1 VRVHSTTAQG
11 LYSHAEG
18 SSSLALGIASH
29 AEGYLTT
36 ASGYAS
42 HAEGFNT
49 VASGSYQHVQGQFN
63 ISSSDQ
69 SAFIIGNGTSN
80 NLRSNL
86 VFASGSQFQITG
98 SLSVVPHTDEEKIL
112 ELYNFTTITKQKN
125 TSAAIKL
132 AFDIGWG
139 DDPEA
144 LNPGL
149 FTYSNQP
156 ILPWDKKITNF
167 YVYNNLSSS
176 FANGFLLLPP
186 LLNAPYTPGEIIT
199 VYNVSPSASANIKN
213 SGSLKISNAFNA
225 VVGVYITQGQYSP
238 TKTAN
243 SVANSST
250 PILSGSWGNYKSI
263 NYNSGFSSSLEVPP
277 GKKAIFEIFNWG
289 SNNVGTGSNYPVYNN
304 DYSGYGYSEGY
315 TGIVYKLVS
324 ISDI

>member
-1 VRVHSTTAQG
+1 MKVQKPSG
-11 LYSHAEG
+11 YFSHAEG
-18 SSSLALGIASH
+18 QS
-29 AEGYLTT
+29 TT
-36 ASGYAS
+36 A
-42 HAEGFNT
+42 
-49 VASGSYQHVQGQFN
+49 ASGNYQHVQGQFN

-149 FTYSNQP
+149 FTYNNQP

-225 VVGVYITQGQYSP
+225 VVGVSITQGQYSP
-238 TKTAN
+238 TKIAN

-263 NYNSGFSSSLEVPP
+263 NYNFGFSSSLEVPP